1 MGLLELLRKLL
12 IKAEQPTLF
21 AVPEKPKRG
30 RRQGKRGKPSPPAPT
45 SKDAYQPTLFE
56 AAERQEPAPAKPKPV
71 QPSLLDLLKEA
82 AKEPEEPKP
91 ASLVKKKPAGGRKGA
106 NRAHLVPVKK
116 VVERDGKVY
125 TQTYWVAP
133 EEAPPVRAHHAEE
146 EAPGAEEPPR
156 EEAKASQEE
165 KPAREETEAPQEE
178 EREDEGV
185 TFDPSTSDS
194 YGKRFVALLRKLGI
208 TRIQDG
214 LWRRWRPEG
223 YLPTSLEVH
232 KVGDH
237 HLAYLTHYREGE
249 DGDLFIDTE
258 LVFRVDPQGKV
269 GLEEVAYA
277 DPFGQER
284 RIPYRQLRESGQ
296 GEKALRGAGELARV
310 MLKNLA
316 EMPLQGNELPAPS
329 PKEAPPEAQPAQEA
343 PKPKAQAQPEREE
356 APPEP
361 KPELSPAPS
370 TKPPVRAF
378 GFDLVK
384 GKAARKK
391 ANAQALALAKR
402 LLKEGRPPT
411 PEEAQVLAAY
421 TGEGGLTGDLNAHY
435 TPTPLAKS
443 MWNLLVRALGRAPE
457 SALEPSMGAGVFFH
471 TAPEGVKLE
480 GVELSPATAT
490 VAKALWE
497 PYGHTVH
504 NMAFEEYNNGP
515 GAGKSFQAVIANP
528 PYGVRGMYGSK
539 AKPWLKAAEEYFIDA
554 SLDRLEDG
562 GVGVFL
568 INPGPVENPTDEAF
582 RLRLMARAHVLGV
595 YQLPG
600 SVFADSG
607 SGVPPVVLVVKKRP
621 DAEGMTLLRLVQ
633 RHGPEALR
641 VAGVLDEEFL
651 AGTKHLRPENVI
663 GELTGQTTFKGYRE
677 VRGELTPELLERLE
691 RAPMEPYREAD
702 HEALK
707 AKYGDEYESAKAWA
721 ESSNSDHERGR
732 IADGT
737 ISEDGRYIFR
747 NHRWHLLQDEDPV
760 LSDAHALARTLQLY
774 ANALANGAREDAEL
788 YRKEALEQVQSF
800 LATYGE
806 AGLARVKEAVKANH
820 ALAHVLAAVE
830 DGQPARHLR
839 EPQLPED
846 DLKGLAST
854 DPEEIAKALYARKR
868 LETNLF
874 AKMANLTPEKA
885 AQALWEMG
893 YAVDESGRWEKRPL
907 FFVGDPI
914 GRAKALEAAADSPA
928 TPPYLKEYLRKEAE
942 EFRNLAR
949 PKRLG
954 EFALSPRDAYV
965 PVEVVRAFARERR
978 WSYGEYLYR
987 DPETGIW
994 SLRYPSGE
1002 EVDPRWVKKDL
1013 LEFVQYLNYNTKVE
1027 RVTGENLTPEQKK
1040 ALKQRYIE
1048 EARALERKI
1057 AEDFVRWLAQNPEH
1071 AEAVE
1076 KAYNEANPP
1085 YIPEPDRDDPVEERL
1100 ARWRGPKLHPYQRA
1114 AIAHAL
1120 ERGGSIIALDVGL
1133 GKTYTGLALAE
1144 NLVQEGRAKRV
1155 MVVAPRS
1162 LLGNWRNAFSELD
1175 GARWYATGGEGDL
1188 GDDEV
1193 AQDAGKVLE
1202 ALRGGRMATWAE
1214 LEAATGLD
1222 RQRLTAALNR
1232 LRARD
1237 LARGVP
1243 PPDVMVIGES
1253 FDERKKAR
1261 VPDDGATVAQKLAR
1275 LAADPSIRHVVVSR
1289 DWFSR
1294 IPVRDETV
1302 EEVISR
1308 DAYFRRLEAEKE
1320 ARQKKA
1326 KKGKKGKEDDE
1337 ALTARQVTQMVQ
1349 AYYQKQAA
1357 KLAGPKVTAT
1367 HWEDL
1372 GVEALISDEHHA
1384 FKNLHAAPSGGVFGE
1399 EKPKFMGAGSE
1410 SDRAMD
1416 MLVKT
1421 AHLRGKMGGG
1431 GVFAMTATP
1440 TKNSPLEVYNMLR
1453 YITDDIH
1460 RITPTPKAF
1469 VDRYIQLGNALV
1481 PSVTGGLK
1489 VAPAVVGWKN
1499 LNELRSL
1506 LRRWVFRRTAEE
1518 VGLPIP
1524 EREDHQRIFPL
1535 HPKQEEEMQRLARE
1549 TLKAISSRTEGGKIF
1564 SNMAKM
1570 RLLALDPALY
1580 SPRFAALPNPR
1591 YKAAAEI
1598 AKKALGEGGKVVMFM
1613 DLGTPSASA
1622 EGSVVVDSL
1631 DEMSDEEVAE
1641 LAQELG
1647 VQGKGKNLREAV
1659 KEALE
1664 AREAA
1669 TYERLRDELVA
1680 AGIPKDQIAIVTG
1693 KTAASPAAR
1702 ADIEAAYRAGKIRVV
1717 IGSTGIIGEGFNL
1730 QEDTTDVV
1738 HLDLPWDPGTYW
1750 QRLGRAVR
1758 QGNRQKKVR
1767 NHILMAQGSFDAL
1780 TFATLKGKQGWTDIL
1795 WNGHNDTAHNP
1806 EAMDTDLESYA
1817 QMVAAVSGDEEAAR
1831 RFIEEQKRKKEEAE
1845 AVAKRVAALKAVKN
1859 LSMAAARLKSARALR
1874 DKPGGEE
1881 RYQAALKAFE
1891 EAHRAALAHPGLPDA
1906 VREALRER
1914 PGDVMAGDRHFFV
1927 RDGAIVHYDK
1937 DGVGVL
1943 GVYKIVGLRP
1953 AKGEIV
1959 VQGFDG
1965 ESVTRKVED
1974 LENPNYRVEPAPW
1987 FTDEHLEMGAIAAM
2001 RRRGPRGLTAVAPD
2015 RMREVFGR
2023 NPQAFSRAYL
2033 EYLDREGGYDAMAV
2047 TKDGRV
2053 VYAREPGQVRAIKE
2067 MLARGEAYPVLPI
2080 PEHLQALQR
2089 ALANKEIR
2097 YYDLP
2102 YFHHPFEEESGQ
2114 LRFVTP
2120 EGDLIKAQ
2128 GSEDLV
2134 ALWRRLVKEAG
2145 HVEA

>member
-1 MGLLELLRKLL
+1 
-12 IKAEQPTLF
+12 
-21 AVPEKPKRG
+21 VRG
-30 RRQGKRGKPSPPAPT
+30 
-45 SKDAYQPTLFE
+45 
-56 AAERQEPAPAKPKPV
+56 
-71 QPSLLDLLKEA
+71 
-82 AKEPEEPKP
+82 
-91 ASLVKKKPAGGRKGA
+91 
-106 NRAHLVPVKK
+106 
-116 VVERDGKVY
+116 
-125 TQTYWVAP
+125 
-133 EEAPPVRAHHAEE
+133 
-146 EAPGAEEPPR
+146 
-156 EEAKASQEE
+156 
-165 KPAREETEAPQEE
+165 
-178 EREDEGV
+178 
-185 TFDPSTSDS
+185 
-194 YGKRFVALLRKLGI
+194 
-208 TRIQDG
+208 
-214 LWRRWRPEG
+214 
-223 YLPTSLEVH
+223 
-232 KVGDH
+232 
-237 HLAYLTHYREGE
+237 
-249 DGDLFIDTE
+249 
-258 LVFRVDPQGKV
+258 
-269 GLEEVAYA
+269 
-277 DPFGQER
+277 
-284 RIPYRQLRESGQ
+284 
-296 GEKALRGAGELARV
+296 
-310 MLKNLA
+310 
-316 EMPLQGNELPAPS
+316 
-329 PKEAPPEAQPAQEA
+329 
-343 PKPKAQAQPEREE
+343 
-356 APPEP
+356 
-361 KPELSPAPS
+361 
-370 TKPPVRAF
+370 F
-378 GFDLVK
+378 GFDVVK

-402 LLKEGRPPT
+402 LLEEGRPPT

-443 MWNLLVRALGRAPE
+443 MWNVLVRALGRVPE
-457 SALEPSMGAGVFFH
+457 RALEPSMGAGVFFH
-471 TAPEGVKLE
+471 TAPEGTRME

-497 PYGHTVH
+497 PYGHAVH

-515 GAGKSFQAVIANP
+515 GADKSFQAVIANP
-528 PYGVRGMYGSK
+528 PYGVRGMYGGK

-554 SLDRLEDG
+554 ALDRLEDG

-621 DAEGMTLLRLVQ
+621 DTEGMALLRLAQ
-633 RHGPEALR
+633 RHGPDALR
-641 VAGVLDEEFL
+641 AAGVLDEEFL

-663 GELTGQTTFKGYRE
+663 GELTGETTFKGYRE

-691 RAPMEPYREAD
+691 KAPMEPYREAD

-707 AKYGDEYESAKAWA
+707 KYGDEYESAKTWA

-737 ISEDGRYIFR
+737 ISEDGKYIFR

-760 LSDAHALARTLQLY
+760 LSDAHALAKTLQLY

-788 YRKEALEQVQSF
+788 YRKEALEQVQNF
-800 LATYGE
+800 LATHGE
-806 AGLARVKEAVKANH
+806 EGLARVKEAVKANH

-830 DGQPARHLR
+830 DGQPAKHLQ

-854 DPEEIAKALYARKR
+854 DPEEIARTLYARKR

-874 AKMANLTPEKA
+874 AKMANLTPERA
-885 AQALWEMG
+885 AEALWEMG

-914 GRAKALEAAADSPA
+914 GRAKALEAAAESPA
-928 TPPYLKEYLRKEAE
+928 TPPYLKDYLRKEAE

-965 PVEVVRAFARERR
+965 PVEVVRAFARDQGWGYAQE
-978 WSYGEYLYR
+978 LYR

-994 SLRYPSGE
+994 SLRFADGT
-1002 EVDPRWVKKDL
+1002 EVDPRYPSKPL
-1013 LEFVQYLNYNTKVE
+1013 LEFLQYLNYNTKVD
-1027 RVTGENLTPEQKK
+1027 RVTDKDLSPEEKK

-1048 EARALERKI
+1048 DARAWERKV
-1057 AEDFVRWLAQNPEH
+1057 AEDFARWLAQNPEH

-1076 KAYNEANPP
+1076 KAYNEAHPP
-1085 YIPEPDRDDPVEERL
+1085 YIPEPDRNDPVEERL
-1100 ARWRGPKLHPYQRA
+1100 PRWRGPQLHPYQRA

-1162 LLGNWRNAFSELD
+1162 LMGNWRNAFSELD
-1175 GARWYATGGEGDL
+1175 GARWYATEGEGDL
-1188 GDDEV
+1188 GDDDV
-1193 AQDAGKVLE
+1193 AQDARKVLE
-1202 ALRGGRMATWAE
+1202 ALKGGRMATWAE

-1222 RQRLTAALNR
+1222 RQRLTAAMNR

-1243 PPDVMVIGES
+1243 PPDVLIIGES
-1253 FDERKKAR
+1253 FDERKKAWT
-1261 VPDDGATVAQKLAR
+1261 PDDSTTVAQKLAR
-1275 LAADPSIRHVVVSR
+1275 LAADPSIRHVVISR

-1308 DAYFRRLEAEKE
+1308 DAYYRRLEAEKE

-1326 KKGKKGKEDDE
+1326 AKKKKGKEGEGDE
-1337 ALTARQVTQMVQ
+1337 ALSARQVTQMVQ

-1357 KLAGPKVTAT
+1357 KLAGPKVAAT

-1399 EKPKFMGAGSE
+1399 EKPKFMGAGAE
-1410 SDRAMD
+1410 SDRATD

-1440 TKNSPLEVYNMLR
+1440 TKNSPLEVYSMLR
-1453 YITDDIH
+1453 YVTDDIN

-1518 VGLPIP
+1518 VGLAIP

-1535 HPKQEEEMQRLARE
+1535 HPKQEEEMRRLAQE
-1549 TLKAISSRTEGGKIF
+1549 TLKAISDRSEGGGKIF

-1613 DLGTPSASA
+1613 DLGAPSASA
-1622 EGSVVVDSL
+1622 EGSAVVDSV
-1631 DEMSDEEVAE
+1631 DEMDDDEVAE

-1647 VQGKGKNLREAV
+1647 VQGKGKSLREAV

-1680 AGIPKDQIAIVTG
+1680 AGIPKEQIAIVTG

-1702 ADIEAAYRAGKIRVV
+1702 ADIEAAYRAGKIRV
-1717 IGSTGIIGEGFNL
+1717 ILGSTGIIGEGFNL
-1730 QEDTTDVV
+1730 QEDTTDMV

-1795 WNGHNDTAHNP
+1795 WNGHNDIAHNA

-1817 QMVAAVSGDEEAAR
+1817 QMVAAVSGDKEAAR
-1831 RFIEEQKRKKEEAE
+1831 RFIEEQKKKREETE
-1845 AVAKRVAALKAVKN
+1845 AVAKKVAALKAVKN
-1859 LSMAAARLKSARALR
+1859 LSMAAARVESARARR

-1891 EAHRAALAHPGLPDA
+1891 EARQAALAHPGLPDE
-1906 VREALRER
+1906 VRGVLKER
-1914 PGDVMAGDRHFFV
+1914 PHDVAAGDRHFFIKG
-1927 RDGAIVHYDK
+1927 GAVVQYDK
-1937 DGVGVL
+1937 DGGGVL

-1953 AKGEIV
+1953 ARGEVV
-1959 VQGFDG
+1959 VQGLDG
-1965 ESVTRKVED
+1965 ELIARKVED
-1974 LENPNYRVEPAPW
+1974 LENPNYRVEPAPR
-1987 FTDEHLEMGAIAAM
+1987 FTDEHLEMGAIAAL
-2001 RRRGPRGLTAVAPD
+2001 RKHGPRGLAAVDPD
-2015 RMREVFGR
+2015 RMRELFNR
-2023 NPQAFSRAYL
+2023 DPQAFSRAYL
-2033 EYLDREGGYDAMAV
+2033 EYLDKEAGYDALVV
-2047 TKDGRV
+2047 TKDGKV
-2053 VYAREPGQVRAIKE
+2053 IHARMPSQVEHVKE
-2067 MLARGEAYPVLPI
+2067 MLARGGSYPVLPI
-2080 PEHLQALQR
+2080 PEHLQAMER
-2089 ALANKEIR
+2089 AIANKEIST
-2097 YYDLP
+2097 YYLP
-2102 YFHHPFEEESGQ
+2102 YYHHPFEETSGK
-2114 LRFVTP
+2114 LRFAIPKGGELV
-2120 EGDLIKAQ
+2120 KAQ
-2128 GSEDLV
+2128 GPKDLV
-2134 ALWRRLVKEAG
+2134 ALWRRLVKEVR